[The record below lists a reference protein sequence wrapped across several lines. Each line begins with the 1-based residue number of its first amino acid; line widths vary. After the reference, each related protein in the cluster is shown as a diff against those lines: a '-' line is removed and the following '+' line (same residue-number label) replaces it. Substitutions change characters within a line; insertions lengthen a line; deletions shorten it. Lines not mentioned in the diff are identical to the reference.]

1 VNQVPS
7 RNCNAAGSTEPGAVR
22 GAILAIRGHGG
33 AEGEFNF
40 DAMGEGLH
48 GYNVVR
54 NDGGRIVFVRRFEF
68 AA

>member
-1 VNQVPS
+1 MLSWPA
-7 RNCNAAGSTEPGAVR
+7 RATADEGGDDGR

-40 DAMGEGLH
+40 DANGDGLH

-68 AA
+68 TA

>member
-1 VNQVPS
+1 MTILA
-7 RNCNAAGSTEPGAVR
+7 RAINAAGSTEPGAVR